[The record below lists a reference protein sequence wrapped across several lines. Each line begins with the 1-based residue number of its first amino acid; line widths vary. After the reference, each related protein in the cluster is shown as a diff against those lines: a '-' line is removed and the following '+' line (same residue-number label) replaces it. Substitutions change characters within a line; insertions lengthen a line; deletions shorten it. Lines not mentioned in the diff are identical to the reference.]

1 MREIEKILQ
10 LWEQTTQSGEAAI
23 LATVVK
29 TQGSSYR
36 LPGARLLLT
45 HDGQRA
51 GSVSGGCLESE
62 LLKKAWWLTEDG
74 PIVRRYD
81 TTAEGEIGT
90 GGFGLGCNGIIHVLV
105 ERVLPASKGI
115 LDALARVRSTRRA
128 VAVCHV
134 IGPAPF
140 VGRRLIAGADGV
152 VSHDI
157 GDSAVASAIEVEAF
171 AALLTQ
177 TASIASVAG
186 LEVFIETLVPPV
198 RLLVFGAGDDAIPLT
213 EIGGYLGWRTCVY
226 DGRAHYAR
234 RGRFPAADEVVV
246 HPAGGT
252 GPPLP
257 VDAWTVAVLMTHSYS
272 QDLDILR
279 EIAAAARPLRYIGIL
294 GPRKRSAQLLADAGL
309 DSAQLGEA
317 LHSPMGLDIGAD
329 GPEQVAIAVV
339 AEIQAVLHQRQG
351 GQLRQRHGSIHAAE
365 ENEEGVLEEFRGGS
379 VACA

>member
-10 LWEQTTQSGEAAI
+10 LWEQTTQSGEPAI
-23 LATVVK
+23 LATVVR

-45 HDGQRA
+45 RGGQRA
-51 GSVSGGCLESE
+51 GSISGGCLESE

-90 GGFGLGCNGIIHVLV
+90 GGFGLGCNGIIHLLI
-105 ERVLPASKGI
+105 ERVSPGKAGI
-115 LDALARVRSTRRA
+115 LDALVQVRSTRQPG
-128 VAVCHV
+128 AVCHV
-134 IGPAPF
+134 IGPAPL
-140 VGRRLIAGADGV
+140 VGRRLIVDADGL

-157 GDSAVASAIEVEAF
+157 PDSSAAFALEAEAF
-171 AALLTQ
+171 AALATQ
-177 TASIASVAG
+177 DGSIATIAG

-213 EIGGYLGWRTCVY
+213 EIAGYLGWRTCVY

-234 RGRFPAADEVVV
+234 SGRFPAADEVAVR
-246 HPAGGT
+246 PAGGM
-252 GPPLP
+252 GIPLP
-257 VDAWTVAVLMTHSYS
+257 MDAWTVAVLMTHSYT

-279 EIAAAARPLRYIGIL
+279 ELAAIARPLRYIGIL
-294 GPRKRSAQLLADAGL
+294 GPRKRSGQLLVDAGL
-309 DSAQLGEA
+309 DSTHLGEA

-339 AEIQAVLHQRQG
+339 AEIQAVLHRRQG
-351 GQLRQRHGSIHAAE
+351 GQLRERRGSIHATE
-365 ENEEGVLEEFRGGS
+365 ESEAGALEKFSAGS
-379 VACA
+379 IACA